1 MRFLILI
8 FTGWIHAAPL
18 PVRGQHLDEL
28 TKKDKMFLLW
38 NKISNGPFV
47 LVAFLYIN
55 WDPNFLWEPKD
66 MTWMNILVPFPV
78 FFIVY
83 DFFYT
88 LGHMFLHQ
96 KGIYALIHK
105 HHHRQQAPSRG
116 STDALN
122 VHPLEYAF
130 GQYSAILTMFL
141 MCRFMQMHLVCGNLI
156 MFATNAASCF
166 NHQRYDI
173 KIPFFFGINLYE
185 SKCHDLHHR
194 IPNVNFGQYIQLWDW
209 VFGSHRS
216 YSYHTK
222 DPIDPMNQ
230 LDAKTGR
237 TLAYGKTHQKKQ
249 S

>member
-1 MRFLILI
+1 
-8 FTGWIHAAPL
+8 
-18 PVRGQHLDEL
+18 LDEL